1 MADADLDVV
10 IRQLARQLHTGLM
23 TRAKQRRDHFN
34 GLAAKAKS
42 KEAGARFRMMAKA
55 TLEQAGAAARRLQI
69 SADNV
74 ADSQGDIGNG
84 EACEKGGHPQEG
96 QPQEGQGEEGQ
107 GGEIVTRRLAGEA
120 GRAVASAHP
129 SGADGCV
136 ISPVR
141 DRDRPRLGT

>member
-42 KEAGARFRMMAKA
+42 KEAGARFKMMAKA

-74 ADSQGDIGNG
+74 ADSY
-84 EACEKGGHPQEG
+84 A
-96 QPQEGQGEEGQ
+96 
-107 GGEIVTRRLAGEA
+107 RAMRLAA
-120 GRAVASAHP
+120 STPIAVKAEKPAKDASET
-129 SGADGCV
+129 
-136 ISPVR
+136 
-141 DRDRPRLGT
+141 GTPAQKTAKSKNAKVKKAETKKAKAKTAKTAK